1 MIDLINGVV
10 ASGTTN
16 SVSTV
21 VDAMT
26 TGLSTAGSD
35 ILGAIGSI
43 VPVALPVM
51 IGVVVVGVGIKIFK
65 RVTGR

>member
-10 ASGTTN
+10 ASGTSN